1 MGYSVQP
8 FPEVQHILW
17 LESFD
22 ASPFRE
28 MLAHHMAEQAVEIHQ
43 AYGVED
49 FRHRLHREKMDLAVI
64 HLRAQGVDNVPAL
77 IESLQSG
84 FDPRQFLPIVVLVHG
99 EDEKELLEKVTRL
112 SEAGV
117 AGFLRTQTT
126 LPEQALLLLQLLNCK
141 RHYTESREVKWANAQ
156 IVQELDHLVKGR
168 GTGFE
173 AQPVVLG
180 KAHLHCARIFAPI
193 YQGDHLVLRSLGEGR
208 WLFAVLDLHG
218 KGMVAMRRAAV
229 LEGII
234 CGAITCGSV
243 ATAGELLAQINQ
255 AWRDSCNANEPQLA
269 KAILAVV
276 DTEKGILQVASAG
289 QPLGFLLNAE
299 RGVEALGS
307 AELPGL
313 PLGTEDALEYG
324 TATVN
329 LHEGDRAVFFTNG
342 IWDQKLSG
350 ENMLSYNSF
359 VNQVQELAPLKS
371 AALLEKLFSFWRA
384 RMEGNVT
391 TDDATVLILEF

>member
-1 MGYSVQP
+1 MGYTVQP

-28 MLAHHMAEQAVEIHQ
+28 LLAHHIAEEGVEIHQ

-77 IESLQSG
+77 IESLQAG
-84 FDPRQFLPIVVLVHG
+84 FDPRQFLPIVVMVHG
-99 EDEKELLEKVTRL
+99 DDEKELLERL
-112 SEAGV
+112 VRLTEAGV
-117 AGFLRTQTT
+117 AGFLRTQNT

-141 RHYTESREVKWANAQ
+141 RHYTESREVKWANTQ

-180 KAHLHCARIFAPI
+180 KAHLHCARVFAST
-193 YQGDHLVLRSLGEGR
+193 YQGDHLVLRPLSQHR

-218 KGMVAMRRAAV
+218 KGMPAMRRAAM
-229 LEGII
+229 LEGIL
-234 CGAITCGSV
+234 CGAITCGEP
-243 ATAGELLAQINQ
+243 ATAGELLAQVNQ
-255 AWRDSCNANEPQLA
+255 AWRDSCNSNEPQLA
-269 KAILAVV
+269 KVTLAIV
-276 DTEKGILQVASAG
+276 DTESSTLHVASAG
-289 QPLGFLLNAE
+289 QPHGFILSAA
-299 RGVEALGS
+299 RGIETLGS
-307 AELPGL
+307 TELPGL
-313 PLGTEDALEYG
+313 PLGTEDIVKYD
-324 TATVN
+324 TATVH
-329 LHEGDRAVFFTNG
+329 LQHGDRALFFTNG

-350 ENMLSYNSF
+350 ENILSYNSF
-359 VNQVQELAPLKS
+359 VNQVQDLAPLRS
-371 AALLEKLFSFWRA
+371 AEFLEKLLSAWRS
-384 RMEGNVT
+384 RMEGRT
-391 TDDATVLILEF
+391 ITDDATVLILEF